1 MANNLQLPALINVNG
16 GRYTIELIRRTKSFP
31 PAWYRSKCAGL
42 QKRDDGTIRGMK
54 RVLLLLPLLLLAACE
69 PAEPTATQ
77 LAEKLQVQI
86 NELLDEVDESLEKVA
101 DLDLDGLCAKSGRIT
116 AGMDLLVPRY
126 RAFAVLMEELG
137 DMQQALLAGGAAN
150 QFAVDVQKIR
160 RDCATRVAAP
170 PSQPESSVN
179 QSADKTVSEDEDL
192 AFVTNTE
199 ENPSEQSPA
208 SDTTSP
214 RRSPRSQEAMVM
226 PE

>member
-1 MANNLQLPALINVNG
+1 M
-16 GRYTIELIRRTKSFP
+16 
-31 PAWYRSKCAGL
+31 
-42 QKRDDGTIRGMK
+42 
-54 RVLLLLPLLLLAACE
+54 
-69 PAEPTATQ
+69 
-77 LAEKLQVQI
+77 
-86 NELLDEVDESLEKVA
+86 DESLEEVA
-101 DLDLDGLCAKSGRIT
+101 DLELDGLCANSGRIT

-170 PSQPESSVN
+170 PAQPDSSVN
-179 QSADKTVSEDEDL
+179 QSTDTSFSEVEDMGS
-192 AFVTNTE
+192 VTSTE

-208 SDTTSP
+208 SESTSP
-214 RRSPRSQEAMVM
+214 RTSPQSQEAMVV

>member
-1 MANNLQLPALINVNG
+1 
-16 GRYTIELIRRTKSFP
+16 
-31 PAWYRSKCAGL
+31 
-42 QKRDDGTIRGMK
+42 MK
-54 RVLLLLPLLLLAACE
+54 RLLLLLPLLLLAACK
-69 PAEPTATQ
+69 PAEPTAAQ
-77 LAEKLQVQI
+77 VAEKLQAQI
-86 NELLDEVDESLEKVA
+86 NELLEEVDESLEEVA
-101 DLDLDGLCAKSGRIT
+101 DLDLDGLCANSGRIT

-170 PSQPESSVN
+170 PSQTESSVN
-179 QSADKTVSEDEDL
+179 QSTDKPVSDVEDM
-192 AFVTNTE
+192 AMTSSE

-208 SDTTSP
+208 SDSTSP
-214 RRSPRSQEAMVM
+214 RTSPQSQEAMAV

>member
-1 MANNLQLPALINVNG
+1 
-16 GRYTIELIRRTKSFP
+16 
-31 PAWYRSKCAGL
+31 
-42 QKRDDGTIRGMK
+42 MK
-54 RVLLLLPLLLLAACE
+54 KLLLLLPLLLLAACE
-69 PAEPTATQ
+69 PAEPTAAQ
-77 LAEKLQVQI
+77 VAEKLQAQI
-86 NELLDEVDESLEKVA
+86 NELLEEVDASLKEVA

-160 RDCATRVAAP
+160 RDCATRASAP
-170 PSQPESSVN
+170 PTQPEPAA
-179 QSADKTVSEDEDL
+179 QSTDKTASGVEDMDS
-192 AFVTNTE
+192 VTSTE

-208 SDTTSP
+208 SDSTSP
-214 RRSPRSQEAMVM
+214 LTSPQTQEAMVL

>member
-1 MANNLQLPALINVNG
+1 
-16 GRYTIELIRRTKSFP
+16 
-31 PAWYRSKCAGL
+31 
-42 QKRDDGTIRGMK
+42 MK
-54 RVLLLLPLLLLAACE
+54 RLLLLLPLLLLAACE
-69 PAEPTATQ
+69 PAEPTAAQ
-77 LAEKLQVQI
+77 LAEKLQSQI
-86 NELLDEVDESLEKVA
+86 NELLEEVDKSLEKVA
-101 DLDLDGLCAKSGRIT
+101 DLDIDGLCAKSGRIT

-170 PSQPESSVN
+170 PYQAESSVN
-179 QSADKTVSEDEDL
+179 QSTDKPFSEVEDM
-192 AFVTNTE
+192 APVTSTE

-208 SDTTSP
+208 SDSTSP
-214 RRSPRSQEAMVM
+214 LTSPQSQEAMVL

>member
-1 MANNLQLPALINVNG
+1 
-16 GRYTIELIRRTKSFP
+16 
-31 PAWYRSKCAGL
+31 
-42 QKRDDGTIRGMK
+42 
-54 RVLLLLPLLLLAACE
+54 
-69 PAEPTATQ
+69 
-77 LAEKLQVQI
+77 
-86 NELLDEVDESLEKVA
+86 
-101 DLDLDGLCAKSGRIT
+101 
-116 AGMDLLVPRY
+116 MDLLVPRY

-179 QSADKTVSEDEDL
+179 QAADEPVSEVEDM
-192 AFVTNTE
+192 ASVTSTE

-208 SDTTSP
+208 SDSTSP
-214 RRSPRSQEAMVM
+214 LTSPQTQEAMVL